1 MALFKSK
8 DEKEQAKQQKN
19 EERIARFLSYYNLDA
34 IDERDKSNILDMARQ
49 DTSLKFIDAGTFL
62 SGNEKDFLQQ
72 IAYQQQLMRDQ
83 NFLIIKQ
90 LDRLNKNLEK
100 LLENKE

>member
-8 DEKEQAKQQKN
+8 DGKEQAKQQQN
-19 EERIARFLSYYNLDA
+19 EDRIKLFLSYYNLDN
-34 IDERDKSNILDMARQ
+34 IDDRDKSNILDMANQ
-49 DTSLKFIDAGTFL
+49 DVALKFMDVGTFL

-100 LLENKE
+100 LLEDKE

>member
-1 MALFKSK
+1 MSLFKNK
-8 DEKEQAKQQKN
+8 EEKEQQKHQKQQEK
-19 EERIARFLSYYNLDA
+19 IDRFLSRYNLDT
-34 IDERDKSNILDMARQ
+34 IDERDRDNILDMARQ
-49 DTSLKFIDAGTFL
+49 DTALNLIDTGTFL
-62 SGNEKDFLQQ
+62 AGDEKDFLQQ

-100 LLENKE
+100 LIEDKE

>member
-8 DEKEQAKQQKN
+8 EEKDQAKQQKN
-19 EERIARFLSYYNLDA
+19 DEKINRFLSYYNLDD
-34 IDERDKSNILDMARQ
+34 IDERDKNNILDMAVQ

-83 NFLIIKQ
+83 IFLIIKQ
-90 LDRLNKNLEK
+90 LDRLNKNLEI
-100 LLENKE
+100 LLEDKE

>member
-1 MALFKSK
+1 MAIFKSK
-8 DEKEQAKQQKN
+8 DEKEQAKQQKD
-19 EERIARFLSYYNLDA
+19 EERIARFLSYYNLDN
-34 IDERDKSNILDMARQ
+34 IDERDKSNILDMARR

-62 SGNEKDFLQQ
+62 AGNEKDFLQQ

-100 LLENKE
+100 LLEDKE